1 MGLLT
6 SAANLYLSS
15 RRSSINSLQ
24 SDSVELQKKLLI
36 QLLHISK
43 DTFYG
48 SKYNFKRI
56 TTYSSFTETVPIVSY
71 EELYPQIKKILSGEQ
86 NVLWPETI
94 KWFAKSS
101 GTTNDKSKYIPVSQ
115 TSLDEGHFKA
125 GTDLLS
131 IYLNNYNQSNLFD
144 GKALALGGSKQIN
157 PVGKL
162 NNLFTGDI
170 SAVLLKNLPFWVE
183 FFRTPSLDV
192 AMMPEW
198 EDKLVQMA
206 LITSKQNI
214 TNISGVPTWTIVLIK
229 KILELTKA
237 DNILEVWPNLELFI
251 HGAVSFNPYKELF
264 HQLIPTTSM
273 RYLETYNASEG
284 FFAIQDDPE
293 KEEMLLL
300 TNHGIF
306 YEFENIK
313 TKMVIS
319 LENVE
324 IGKNYALI
332 ITTNSGLWRYRIGD
346 TIKFYSINPYRIKIS
361 GRTKHFINAFG
372 EELIIEN
379 ADKAIAEA
387 CKEHNVSFYNYTA
400 GPVYISGNKK
410 GRHEWLVEFIKMPDN
425 IEGFICSLDNELKK
439 LNSDYEAKRYKNIVL
454 DIPDIKCL
462 DEGTFDK
469 WLKKKKKLGGQNKI
483 PRLSN
488 NREYLDD
495 LLKIISSD

>member
-15 RRSSINSLQ
+15 RINSINFFLSNSVDLQ
-24 SDSVELQKKLLI
+24 NKLLKE
-36 QLLHISK
+36 LLYVSK
-43 DTFYG
+43 NTFYG
-48 SKYNFKRI
+48 SKYNFRKI
-56 TTYSSFTETVPIVSY
+56 TTYSSFAETVPIVSY
-71 EELYPQIKKILSGEQ
+71 EELYPQIKKILAGEQ
-86 NVLWPETI
+86 NILWPEKI
-94 KWFAKSS
+94 KWVAKSS

-115 TSLDEGHFKA
+115 TSLDEGHYKA
-125 GTDLLS
+125 GADLLS
-131 IYLNNYNQSNLFD
+131 IYLNNYTHSNLFD

-157 PVGKL
+157 PVGRSKR
-162 NNLFTGDI
+162 LFTGDI
-170 SAVLLKNLPFWVE
+170 SALLLKNLPFWVE
-183 FFRTPSLDV
+183 FFRTPGLAV

-198 EDKLVQMA
+198 EEKLDKMA
-206 LITSKQNI
+206 LITSKENI

-251 HGAVSFNPYKELF
+251 HGAVSFNPYKKLF
-264 HQLIPTTSM
+264 YQLIPSTKM

-313 TKMVIS
+313 TNMVIS

-379 ADKAIAEA
+379 ADKAMGKA
-387 CKEHNVSFYNYTA
+387 CKEHKASFYNYTA
-400 GPVYISGNKK
+400 GPVYISGNNK
-410 GRHEWLVEFIKMPDN
+410 GRHEWFIEFIETPDN
-425 IEGFICSLDNELKK
+425 INGFINSLDNELKK
-439 LNSDYEAKRYKNIVL
+439 LNSDYEAKRYKNIAL
-454 DIPDIKCL
+454 ETPNIKCL
-462 DEGTFDK
+462 SEGTFDK

-488 NREYLDD
+488 NRKYLDD
-495 LLKIISSD
+495 INEMISSS